1 MNRLARTGS
10 ASLTAKN
17 GSAFILELAVQ
28 LIRGLLLFL
37 VLFFPAQTALA
48 HPALIPLPSS
58 VEWHEGSVPISA
70 DTVVEGRGQAASTAS
85 YLAQALDVKQ
95 AGHGASRIRLSLVPK
110 SRIVNPEGYH
120 LRAAGKEVLI
130 EAFDPRG
137 LFYGAQT
144 LRQLVSDAAES
155 RSVPSVEI
163 NDAPRF
169 RWRGLLIDE
178 GRHFFG
184 KSTLLK
190 IMDEM
195 AAYKLN
201 VLKLHLTDYEGWRV
215 EIPAYPKLTQVGSLT
230 DGKPQYFTTADI
242 REIVQ
247 YAAER
252 HIMVVP
258 EIEMPGHAGAAA
270 RSYPQF
276 FNTDG
281 SAFDPANP
289 KTYDFIRAI
298 LTEVARLF
306 PAPYLDFAGDEV
318 GDEMWKGMADIDRLK
333 AEQGLRTNQ
342 DVQAYFGRKV
352 VGIIESLG
360 KRPMAWD
367 EQVEAQAPKSV
378 VIQWWRRDRPD
389 VLTTAANEGHELV
402 ISPADELYFDYHQG
416 EGEPGAPWEGNKG
429 GPQSIGKMLAWEP
442 VPDSFRPEQLSQVL
456 GIEACIWTE
465 FIATERYLEFMTYP
479 RLLAL
484 AEIAWRPKGAR
495 DEKDFSD
502 RLAPHIEALRAK
514 GINARRGEADAY
526 EFITN

>member
-1 MNRLARTGS
+1 MRGERRSERVTVIRFWFAFLIAIFAAQGTS
-10 ASLTAKN
+10 AATPS
-17 GSAFILELAVQ
+17 
-28 LIRGLLLFL
+28 R
-37 VLFFPAQTALA
+37 
-48 HPALIPLPSS
+48 PALIPMPDS
-58 VEWHEGSVPISA
+58 VKWHDGNVPISA
-70 DTVVEGRGQAASTAS
+70 DTVVIGSGNAASTAA
-85 YLAQALDVKQ
+85 YLAKSLGLKHS
-95 AGHGASRIRLSLVPK
+95 GHGSSRIRFSLVPAGK
-110 SRIVNPEGYH
+110 IAGPEAYR
-120 LRAAGKEVLI
+120 LRAAGKDVLI
-130 EAFDPRG
+130 EASDPRG

-144 LRQLVSDAAES
+144 LRQLVTGEGTSRVVPAVDISDS
-155 RSVPSVEI
+155 
-163 NDAPRF
+163 PRF

-184 KSTLLK
+184 KPTLFK

-215 EIPAYPKLTQVGSLT
+215 EIPTYPKLTEVGSLV
-230 DGKPQYFTTADI
+230 DGKPQYLTTADI
-242 REIVQ
+242 GEIVQ
-247 YAAER
+247 YAADR

-270 RSYPQF
+270 RSYPEY
-276 FNTDG
+276 FNKDG

-289 KTYDFIRAI
+289 KTYEFIRGI
-298 LTEVARLF
+298 LTEIARLF
-306 PAPYLDFAGDEV
+306 PTPYIDFAGDEV
-318 GDEMWKGMADIDRLK
+318 GDEMWSGMADVDQLK
-333 AEQGLRTNQ
+333 AEQGLKTNK

-389 VLTTAANEGHELV
+389 VLTTAANEGHDLV

-429 GPQSIGKMLAWEP
+429 GPQSIEKMLAWEP
-442 VPDSFRPEQLSQVL
+442 VPASFTPEQEAHVL
-456 GIEACIWTE
+456 GIEACVWTE
-465 FIATERYLEFMTYP
+465 FITTERYLEFMTFP

-484 AEIAWRPKGAR
+484 AELAWTPKGPHDAK
-495 DEKDFSD
+495 EFEE

-514 GINARRGEADAY
+514 GINARRGEWDAY